1 MAAKQRKYTAQF
13 KAKVVLEV
21 IRGEKSPA
29 DACRSYKIHN
39 SVLTRWKREFL
50 DRAHQAFE
58 SGEQTNQEAGRVAEL
73 EQMVG
78 RLTMQLEIAKKA
90 LGGSSGGNG
99 GSW

>member
-39 SVLTRWKREFL
+39 SLLTRWKREF
-50 DRAHQAFE
+50 RGGTAYTKCV
-58 SGEQTNQEAGRVAEL
+58 SGTSSFLEWRTNQ
-73 EQMVG
+73 
-78 RLTMQLEIAKKA
+78 
-90 LGGSSGGNG
+90 SGGRT
-99 GSW
+99 S